1 MAGNRPQNRRSPLSR
16 KGARTPRRRA
26 CDSCFKK
33 KIQCDAEFP
42 QCNWCKHHNL
52 ACTFNRIRGQVD
64 TGNRVALPA
73 PSASGELSASIWHR
87 AQNLL
92 GDPSLRTPDSTW
104 PLRPANT
111 FLNNVTYLRGHHVFS
126 DEGQR
131 WIESQAGES
140 INFDKLFSLELH
152 WLKPLRSYTD
162 PGRFPPPRP
171 ELPSRVN
178 VERYVQVYVS
188 SSQSLVFPVISRSL
202 FEKTLDLTYSAV
214 CSAGSAS
221 AKSCVYA
228 FLSLVSLF
236 GLDDNIHGAMD
247 CQSYASA
254 AQSFV
259 TPVIEEMT
267 VDGLQSLI
275 MLVQLQYFLGD
286 LQSAAATL
294 SIATRLVYTLG
305 AHTVPTHKASP
316 SSLLPYDKCDL
327 RCHIRDLF
335 WLCYSFDKDICLRTG
350 QPPCINDS
358 HCVLTFPSD
367 YVRLHDINIQQSL
380 PQIDDHMV
388 PLFPWDLRL
397 SLLKSKVYQD
407 LYTAHSVQQ
416 SVSELLSRI
425 RSLDETLEQWRL
437 ALPAEVRPTLY
448 FSRETPVSANLNTLA
463 VILRLGY
470 HHCVTVIHQASSRC
484 QTLGTDLAGPRPDG
498 IASSTRISI
507 TASRSTLLYL
517 HRVLPVVSPECF
529 WVVLFYAITA
539 VLTLFC
545 NIISNPRDPDTNC
558 DMELL
563 QNVPS
568 LIRSIPIRK
577 LTLGEVIH
585 LKYLDGFAAELAG
598 ICVRAIS
605 KSQYGTPG
613 TDP

>member
-73 PSASGELSASIWHR
+73 PNASGELSASIWHR

-131 WIESQAGES
+131 WIESQVGES

-162 PGRFPPPRP
+162 PGRFPLPRP

-178 VERYVQVYVS
+178 VERYVQIYVS

-202 FEKTLDLTYSAV
+202 FGKTMDLAYSAV

-275 MLVQLQYFLGD
+275 MLVR
-286 LQSAAATL
+286 T
-294 SIATRLVYTLG
+294 I
-305 AHTVPTHKASP
+305 PSP
-316 SSLLPYDKCDL
+316 PPRGPFTNGLLWAP
-327 RCHIRDLF
+327 
-335 WLCYSFDKDICLRTG
+335 
-350 QPPCINDS
+350 N
-358 HCVLTFPSD
+358 
-367 YVRLHDINIQQSL
+367 
-380 PQIDDHMV
+380 
-388 PLFPWDLRL
+388 
-397 SLLKSKVYQD
+397 
-407 LYTAHSVQQ
+407 
-416 SVSELLSRI
+416 
-425 RSLDETLEQWRL
+425 
-437 ALPAEVRPTLY
+437 
-448 FSRETPVSANLNTLA
+448 
-463 VILRLGY
+463 
-470 HHCVTVIHQASSRC
+470 
-484 QTLGTDLAGPRPDG
+484 
-498 IASSTRISI
+498 
-507 TASRSTLLYL
+507 
-517 HRVLPVVSPECF
+517 
-529 WVVLFYAITA
+529 
-539 VLTLFC
+539 
-545 NIISNPRDPDTNC
+545 
-558 DMELL
+558 
-563 QNVPS
+563 
-568 LIRSIPIRK
+568 
-577 LTLGEVIH
+577 
-585 LKYLDGFAAELAG
+585 
-598 ICVRAIS
+598 
-605 KSQYGTPG
+605 
-613 TDP
+613 